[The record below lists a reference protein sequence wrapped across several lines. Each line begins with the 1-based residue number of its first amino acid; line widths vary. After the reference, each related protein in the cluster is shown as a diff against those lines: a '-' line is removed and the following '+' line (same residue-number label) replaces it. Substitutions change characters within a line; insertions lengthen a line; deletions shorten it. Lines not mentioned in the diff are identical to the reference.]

1 MSILERMRVFL
12 PVVCHLLDI
21 PSKGPQV
28 QPRRWRVPMSTVCS
42 LQNLSICFANCKSQ
56 NGLIYR
62 PGDGIYHLH
71 FMEKKTSLERY
82 IYSILLNSVY
92 SIQCCK
98 RTHPFISCKKRSE
111 KGLPRS
117 WVYHAIHFSRVWLF
131 VTLCTIALQA
141 PWSMEF
147 SRQEFWS
154 GLPCPSPGDL
164 PDPGIEYVSLT
175 SPVLVSRFFT
185 TSATW
190 EVPGVYRQKRVKWSS
205 FRQSFDKDLFGTDR
219 IAERG

>member
-1 MSILERMRVFL
+1 MSILERMRVFV
-12 PVVCHLLDI
+12 PVVCHPLDI

-42 LQNLSICFANCKSQ
+42 LRNLSICFANCKSQ
-56 NGLIYR
+56 NGLINR

-98 RTHPFISCKKRSE
+98 RTYPFISCKKRSE

-131 VTLCTIALQA
+131 VTLCTVALQA
-141 PWSMEF
+141 PWSME
-147 SRQEFWS
+147 
-154 GLPCPSPGDL
+154 
-164 PDPGIEYVSLT
+164 
-175 SPVLVSRFFT
+175 VSR
-185 TSATW
+185 
-190 EVPGVYRQKRVKWSS
+190 
-205 FRQSFDKDLFGTDR
+205 
-219 IAERG
+219 

>member
-1 MSILERMRVFL
+1 MSILERMRVFV

-98 RTHPFISCKKRSE
+98 RTHPFISCKKKIR
-111 KGLPRS
+111 KGSSKILS
-117 WVYHAIHFSRVWLF
+117 ISCYSLQSCL
-131 VTLCTIALQA
+131 TLCD
-141 PWSMEF
+141 PVHH
-147 SRQEFWS
+147 
-154 GLPCPSPGDL
+154 SP
-164 PDPGIEYVSLT
+164 PGSL
-175 SPVLVSRFFT
+175 VHGIL
-185 TSATW
+185 
-190 EVPGVYRQKRVKWSS
+190 
-205 FRQSFDKDLFGTDR
+205 
-219 IAERG
+219 